1 MDLRAFTE
9 PQQGASFSSLLAMAK
24 RAEQLGFTGFFRSDH
39 YLHIGD
45 GDPRPDVTDAWVT
58 LGGIALETS
67 TIRLGTLMSSATF
80 RLPGPLA
87 VTVAQVDAMSGG
99 RVDLGIGAGWY
110 EREHRAFAIPFPSV
124 RDRFDRF
131 EEQLEILHGLWGTPE
146 GESFDYEG
154 RHYLIEDCPVVF
166 RPVQRPHPP
175 VVIGGYGKS
184 RTPALAARFADDF
197 NMPGPSLQQVA
208 EQFARVDDAC
218 RKIGR
223 DPSSLTRSVWLTVC
237 IGRDEAEFTRRGW
250 AAIGRDGDE
259 LRAHAIAGVPAEA
272 VEALDR
278 YGQLGVSRV
287 YLQFLDVDD
296 LGHLELAAEVLGT
309 GS

>member
-237 IGRDEAEFTRRGW
+237 IGRDEAEFTRRA